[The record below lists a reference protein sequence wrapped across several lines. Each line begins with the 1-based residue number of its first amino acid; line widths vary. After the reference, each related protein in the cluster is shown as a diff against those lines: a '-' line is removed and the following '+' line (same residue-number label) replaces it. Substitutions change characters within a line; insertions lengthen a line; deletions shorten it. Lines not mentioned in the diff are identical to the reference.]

1 MEIDRRIEDNLVAAF
16 AAALRDAYPGDE
28 WNREWETADRSKL
41 NHPDHV
47 AAFDELIR
55 VFNERKDLATRERRI
70 EAMHRA
76 CVELRRL
83 ARRGI
88 K

>member
-16 AAALRDAYPGDE
+16 AEALRDTCPGDE
-28 WNREWETADRSKL
+28 WNGEWERADRSKL
-41 NHPDHV
+41 NHPDHL

-55 VFNERKDLATRERRI
+55 VFNERNDLATRERRI

-76 CVELRRL
+76 CVEVRRL
-83 ARRGI
+83 AKRGI
-88 K
+88 

>member
-1 MEIDRRIEDNLVAAF
+1 MEIDRRIEDNLVVAF
-16 AAALRDAYPGDE
+16 TEALRDTCPGDE
-28 WNREWETADRSKL
+28 WNGEWERADRSKL
-41 NHPDHV
+41 NHPDHL

-55 VFNERKDLATRERRI
+55 VFNERNDLATNERRI

-83 ARRGI
+83 AKRGI
-88 K
+88 